1 MTTQTNTFSFNAD
14 NLNMWNSDKSSWLW
28 KLGDPY
34 SVSGSIDTTS
44 FSADYTLS
52 ATATIGANL
61 TATGGSVD
69 YGCDM
74 TVNASLPSVV
84 RSGECFVIDTSQWTA
99 HSQLNTVSPNLS
111 AEFYAAFGANASLSN
126 IQIGPMGVASTDFS
140 YSLPTQKYNF
150 LDISSSSPDTT
161 TSYGPFTVSGR
172 LPVVSASGT
181 GTTSVTAQ
189 DQSDSPI
196 LSASADLDRLV
207 AMLAAKQSLAPQAK
221 AAGLAYL
228 LGDTNGNKDMLEN
241 TLGSED
247 GIHLDYTLFDTELT
261 AALYAMQKFTFDI
274 TSVGVTMVS
283 SYNGETVTGQ
293 LGDAFI
299 FSTPA
304 TGNGAINI
312 NASYTLN
319 GTLRNDTGIV
329 GNCTLDLTA
338 LNFDLAGAGPFNTTI
353 PGFTTSFG
361 EDAYTDL
368 YSLYDNTQTYNALAN
383 ATGSYIVNY
392 STTATAAGA
401 GTLTSRPSQEQ
412 IEFNGTSGNDYL
424 YGNALNNTINGYSG
438 SDVIFAGDGN
448 DTITVV
454 ANWNEGSGDTINGG
468 AGTDS
473 LTVDAST
480 YNDPFYHANA
490 IYWNGVDATG
500 KELTA
505 VGAGS
510 SLVQIQTLLSNAVK
524 LGLRGVGAGVTFS
537 DIENL
542 NLIASAVTS
551 HDNSVYNS
559 NDLLIVRGT
568 GSYNGS
574 IGTDT
579 LYADWSAATQAITWN
594 NTANTTTQTVNGSSI
609 TGIERLLILSGS
621 GNDNFSNTAVSTN
634 DEFIT
639 GAGNDTIN
647 AGAGSDAVDAG
658 NGNDSIT
665 VVANW
670 NEGSGDTINGGA
682 GTDSLTVDAS
692 TYNDPFYHANA
703 IYWNGVD
710 ATGKELTAVGAGS
723 SLVQIQTLLS
733 NAVKLGLRGVGAG
746 VTFSDIENLNLIA
759 SAVTSHDNSVYNSND
774 LLIVRGTGSYNG
786 NIGTDTL
793 YADWSA
799 ATQAITWNN
808 AANTTTQTINGS
820 SITGVERL
828 LILSGSGNDNFSN
841 TAVSTNDEFITGDGN
856 DTINSG
862 AGSDVINGG
871 EGIDTSIYAAAAA
884 DYTIRHTTTAWTVQ
898 RNAEGQDTLSNV
910 ERLSFSD
917 TRLALDLDGSAGAVA
932 KILGAVFGRN
942 SVSNTA
948 YVGAGLNLLDNG
960 MSNADLMQLVLKTKL
975 GEGFSTTDE
984 VALLYQNLFGQQP
997 TTGTISQLSDLVNS
1011 GQFTQTSLA
1020 MLAANQ
1026 DVNIANINL
1035 VGLAQTGLKYIL
1047 V

>member
-568 GSYNGS
+568 GSYNG
-574 IGTDT
+574 
-579 LYADWSAATQAITWN
+579 
-594 NTANTTTQTVNGSSI
+594 
-609 TGIERLLILSGS
+609 
-621 GNDNFSNTAVSTN
+621 
-634 DEFIT
+634 
-639 GAGNDTIN
+639 
-647 AGAGSDAVDAG
+647 
-658 NGNDSIT
+658 
-665 VVANW
+665 
-670 NEGSGDTINGGA
+670 
-682 GTDSLTVDAS
+682 
-692 TYNDPFYHANA
+692 
-703 IYWNGVD
+703 
-710 ATGKELTAVGAGS
+710 
-723 SLVQIQTLLS
+723 
-733 NAVKLGLRGVGAG
+733 
-746 VTFSDIENLNLIA
+746 
-759 SAVTSHDNSVYNSND
+759 
-774 LLIVRGTGSYNG
+774 